1 MQKPISESQSR
12 RKKLRRHQLAAGGG
26 PLIPL
31 RPSVVSWPSHTVMRR
46 LPNRDDWLFRRILSG
61 RADASIRF
69 KDLCKL
75 LVRLGFVERIRGSHH
90 IFVKSGIEELIN
102 LQREGTNAK
111 AYQVRQVR
119 AILKRYNLAGGA

>member
-1 MQKPISESQSR
+1 
-12 RKKLRRHQLAAGGG
+12 
-26 PLIPL
+26 
-31 RPSVVSWPSHTVMRR
+31 MRR

-69 KDLCKL
+69 KDLRKL